1 MRIKVQL
8 APHPRLLATRTGDT
22 LGGLPIAYTHEGDPH
37 TILTTPP
44 DWTETTVEA
53 WARALAVQ
61 GLLVDDGELWRPEK
75 EPGILWL
82 HGSQDADI
90 LWEFADTCPG
100 IGVDADTRGRG
111 RLGAGIKVAILDT
124 GVHGAHEY
132 WARLVAEGRLLGDL
146 TDEVGHGTHCAGIIL
161 MIAPG
166 IILRSWKVL
175 PNGSGPEGLI
185 AAGIDAAVAWGARI
199 ITMSLGG
206 VGPSAILRGA
216 VGRAR
221 AAGVLVASAAGNG
234 SSAQPIGSPADAST
248 WAVCAY
254 NRSDPPGW
262 ASFSDGR
269 YPTDR
274 SLPRVIDPGLDVVST
289 VPGGYRANSGTSMA
303 CPHRAGIAAL
313 LLGSGLDAPAVERYV
328 ASHAG
333 WAPDGLASPLRPDFG
348 VVEGPLPEPPP
359 EEADGAAAIRAR
371 TQELRD
377 RVVAIQLDRC
387 AWDADYEAYR
397 ASMVQICD
405 HDAGPI
411 HDVANQIDA
420 ALPPKVEPPPGEPPP
435 GPPPAPR
442 AVGCVYGTYSGHGL
456 AVDAYAGRTPHE
468 IAWGPHHWIELRAPA
483 DGTIVVYQLGTP
495 LAQTAWQALAAHSG
509 VPIDVYAAN
518 YQALWAGWRCWATPL
533 QTMIVAVWYP
543 SARYVLEGIGI
554 GHLHYGHLHPAVE
567 AGAIRA
573 GAVFGR
579 SWDSGIRF
587 EPGVPRA
594 RAAHT
599 HCCAGAGAQLSP
611 NGDLP
616 GRLAVLAQGW
626 APATDIGTVPGPP
639 EYFRGLYT
647 AGRLTS
653 DFERAGQPLPP
664 LPS

>member
-82 HGSQDADI
+82 PGSQDADI

-387 AWDADYEAYR
+387 AWCRSAITTRGRSTTSRIRSTRPCPQKWSRRR
-397 ASMVQICD
+397 ASRRP
-405 HDAGPI
+405 ARRPR
-411 HDVANQIDA
+411 
-420 ALPPKVEPPPGEPPP
+420 
-435 GPPPAPR
+435 PAPSAASTGR
-442 AVGCVYGTYSGHGL
+442 IAATGSPWTPTRGGHRTRSPG
-456 AVDAYAGRTPHE
+456 GRTTGSSCARPRTGRSSSTSSGRRSPRRPGRPWRRT
-468 IAWGPHHWIELRAPA
+468 AACPSTSTRR
-483 DGTIVVYQLGTP
+483 TIRP
-495 LAQTAWQALAAHSG
+495 SG
-509 VPIDVYAAN
+509 
-518 YQALWAGWRCWATPL
+518 
-533 QTMIVAVWYP
+533 
-543 SARYVLEGIGI
+543 
-554 GHLHYGHLHPAVE
+554 
-567 AGAIRA
+567 RA
-573 GAVFGR
+573 GAAGPRR
-579 SWDSGIRF
+579 SR
-587 EPGVPRA
+587 R
-594 RAAHT
+594 
-599 HCCAGAGAQLSP
+599 
-611 NGDLP
+611 
-616 GRLAVLAQGW
+616 
-626 APATDIGTVPGPP
+626 
-639 EYFRGLYT
+639 
-647 AGRLTS
+647 
-653 DFERAGQPLPP
+653 
-664 LPS
+664 